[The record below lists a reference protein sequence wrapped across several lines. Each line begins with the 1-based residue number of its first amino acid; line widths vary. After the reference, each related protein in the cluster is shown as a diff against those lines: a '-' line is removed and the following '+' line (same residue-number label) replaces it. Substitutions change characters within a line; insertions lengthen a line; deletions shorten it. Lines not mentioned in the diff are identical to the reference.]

1 MRVGDAELAVAPRV
15 VLGKTGRHAEQVA
28 EGDFGCVGGG
38 RFDRAEFREVFL
50 NGVLERQFAGVAEF
64 EDGQRSEGLRHRG
77 DAEGGARIGGNFFLE
92 VGEADVAR
100 VEELS
105 VEHDAPDQARRVF
118 CRRVVGVEC
127 RDLGEE
133 GGDFFRPIGVGETSR
148 GVALSGSGW
157 EAGKQTEHEG
167 PGVERRFHEGGE
179 REEGQG
185 STTTGRPVHTRSRK
199 VSASQFARRK
209 QPCDS
214 VRPICSGFG
223 VPWMP

>member
-1 MRVGDAELAVAPRV
+1 M
-15 VLGKTGRHAEQVA
+15 
-28 EGDFGCVGGG
+28 
-38 RFDRAEFREVFL
+38 FL
-50 NGVLERQFAGVAEF
+50 NGVFERKFAGIAEF

-77 DAEGGARIGGNFFLE
+77 DAEGGARIGGDFFLQI
-92 VGEADVAR
+92 GETDCAGVD
-100 VEELS
+100 ELS

-133 GGDFFRPIGVGETSR
+133 GGDFFRPIGVGEMSR
-148 GVALSGSGW
+148 GVVLSGSGW
-157 EAGKQTEHEG
+157 EAGKQTEQEG
-167 PGVERRFHEGGE
+167 EELQRRFHEGGE
-179 REEGQG
+179 RWEGQG
-185 STTTGRPVHTRSRK
+185 STTTGRPVHTRSRR